1 MFQFRGRG
9 DRVKGRPF
17 ALRTT
22 DRIRH
27 TAESPESEPVTFDV
41 DQLEIFVLIGS
52 AVILLAILAV
62 RVSSRAG
69 LPSLLLYLLMGVALG
84 ESGLGILFEDAQLAN
99 ALGFAALAVI
109 LAEGGL
115 TTSWLEVRPSMR
127 LGVSLATVGVA
138 ISVTVVAI
146 GAHFLLG
153 MPWEL
158 AVLLGAVTSPTDAAA
173 VFSVMRVVPLPKR
186 LTGALEAESGLND
199 APTVVLVTL
208 ISSGAVAEQSAVM
221 TVGVVAFELVVG
233 VLVGLACGFGGA
245 WVMRR
250 AALPSSGL
258 YPLAV
263 LTLCFLAYGGAQAA
277 HSSGFAAVYVAA
289 LVLGNS
295 DLPHR
300 AATRSFAEGVAWL
313 AQIGLFVMLGLLL
326 SPGRITLAT
335 VGLAVGAG
343 LVLTF
348 VARPVSVLVS
358 AVVSPMPWRELGFIS
373 WAGLRGA
380 VPIVLTTIPLAEGV
394 EDSLLLFDLVFVMVV
409 IYTLLTGPTLPLVA
423 KVLKVAR
430 RSEPRG
436 LEVEVAPLERV
447 AADLLQVT
455 ISPASKMHGVEVGE
469 LRLPVGASVSL
480 VIRAGETL
488 VPERRTVLKHG
499 DDLLV
504 VTPRKLREATEE
516 RLRQVSSTGRLAQWL
531 GRPRRSGD
539 KS

>member
-1 MFQFRGRG
+1 M
-9 DRVKGRPF
+9 
-17 ALRTT
+17 
-22 DRIRH
+22 
-27 TAESPESEPVTFDV
+27 TFDAN
-41 DQLEIFVLIGS
+41 QPENFVLIAS
-52 AVILLAILAV
+52 AVTLLAILAV

-84 ESGLGILFEDAQLAN
+84 ESGLGIGFEDAQLAHD
-99 ALGFAALAVI
+99 LGFVALAVI

-115 TTSWLEVRPSMR
+115 TTNWAEVRSSMK

-138 ISVTVVAI
+138 ISVTVVAV

-173 VFSVMRVVPLPKR
+173 VFSVLRVVPLPKR

-208 ISSGAVAEQSAVM
+208 IATGAVAEQTPAM
-221 TVGVVAFELVVG
+221 TVAIIALELAVG
-233 VLVGLACGFGGA
+233 ALIGLACGFGGA

-258 YPLAV
+258 YPLSV
-263 LTLCFLAYGGAQAA
+263 LTLCFLAYGGASAA
-277 HSSGFAAVYVAA
+277 HTSGFAAVYVAA

-295 DLPHR
+295 ELPHR
-300 AATRSFAEGVAWL
+300 AATRSFAEGVAGL

-326 SPGRITLAT
+326 SPDEQISLSV
-335 VGLAVGAG
+335 VGLALGAG
-343 LVLTF
+343 LILTF
-348 VARPVSVLVS
+348 VARPVSVLLS
-358 AVVSPMPWRELGFIS
+358 AVVAPMPWRELSFLS

-394 EDSLLLFDLVFVMVV
+394 EDSDELFGVVFVMVV
-409 IYTLLTGPTLPLVA
+409 IYTLLTGPTLPMMA
-423 KVLKVAR
+423 RVLKVAR

-436 LEVEVAPLERV
+436 LEVEAAPLERV

-455 ISPASKMHGVEVGE
+455 ISPVSKMHGVEVGE

-480 VIRAGETL
+480 VIRSGQIL
-488 VPERRTVLKHG
+488 VPERRTVLRHG

-504 VTPRKLREATEE
+504 VTPRKLREQTEE
-516 RLRQVSSTGRLAQWL
+516 RLRQVSSSGRLAQWL
-531 GRPRRSGD
+531 SRAPRETP
-539 KS
+539 